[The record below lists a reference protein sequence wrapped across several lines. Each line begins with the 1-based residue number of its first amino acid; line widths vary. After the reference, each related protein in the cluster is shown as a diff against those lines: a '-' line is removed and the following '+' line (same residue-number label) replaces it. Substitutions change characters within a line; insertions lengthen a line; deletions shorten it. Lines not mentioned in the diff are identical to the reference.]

1 MGVILRYGNDYRY
14 GEMNNAMIGASAVQ
28 WPALDATK
36 VDAVLAVGVG
46 CWEVL
51 LRLAVCSP
59 RRHSDDWIWCTF
71 SYEFLD
77 REGKIVF

>member
-46 CWEVL
+46 CWEL
-51 LRLAVCSP
+51 LAEVGCM
-59 RRHSDDWIWCTF
+59 F
-71 SYEFLD
+71 AAAAF
-77 REGKIVF
+77 G